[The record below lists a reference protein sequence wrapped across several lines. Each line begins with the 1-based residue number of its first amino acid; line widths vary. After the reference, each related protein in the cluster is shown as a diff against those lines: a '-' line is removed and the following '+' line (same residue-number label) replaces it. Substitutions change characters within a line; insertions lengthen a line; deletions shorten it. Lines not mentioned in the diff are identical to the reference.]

1 MAPVR
6 NMLTFLSLNVQ
17 LGNDWIRHRD
27 RMSKRRIWRIRKNAI
42 GLLRN
47 LVMILIG
54 GIGGLIGSLTG
65 LSVGWMIGTMLILGI
80 VSLWRPDRISVFIP
94 SGGLHKGW
102 KQAGQVILAIVI
114 GQQMTMSVVHMFEAS
129 WMITTVILVLSLGF
143 SLLSGLFLWRLSD
156 ANLLTCLYAT
166 TPGGISS
173 MPSLSQEAGANPIMV
188 SVIQT
193 MRIFL
198 VVSIVPLF
206 ATGWQNPDVST
217 GSFVHHTGVFNQG
230 VNILNMVGSHL
241 SGTVIWTLFLVVAA
255 TGGYYLAKKMK
266 IPAPRLVGGII
277 GVSVAQVVSSVITGV
292 DILPWLPGWIKI
304 SAQIFLG
311 ASIGLSITR
320 EMFVGMGKVILVGFI
335 GSVALV
341 GVMMAISVAVSHWT
355 GIPLVTS
362 ILAFAPGGV
371 AEMAI
376 TAVSLKANA
385 SFVVAAQTLRL
396 VAIFLILPPVFRL
409 LGERSKMKES
419 HGKGSFREAL

>member
-1 MAPVR
+1 
-6 NMLTFLSLNVQ
+6 
-17 LGNDWIRHRD
+17 
-27 RMSKRRIWRIRKNAI
+27 
-42 GLLRN
+42 
-47 LVMILIG
+47 
-54 GIGGLIGSLTG
+54 
-65 LSVGWMIGTMLILGI
+65 MLILGI

-129 WMITTVILVLSLGF
+129 WMITTVIVLAPSLGF

-266 IPAPRLVGGII
+266 KTAPRLVGGII

-292 DILPWLPGWIKI
+292 EIFYPGF
-304 SAQIFLG
+304 Q
-311 ASIGLSITR
+311 
-320 EMFVGMGKVILVGFI
+320 VG
-335 GSVALV
+335 
-341 GVMMAISVAVSHWT
+341 
-355 GIPLVTS
+355 
-362 ILAFAPGGV
+362 
-371 AEMAI
+371 
-376 TAVSLKANA
+376 
-385 SFVVAAQTLRL
+385 
-396 VAIFLILPPVFRL
+396 
-409 LGERSKMKES
+409 
-419 HGKGSFREAL
+419 